1 MFTAECGDSID
12 HAACRNRKEN
22 IQSGPCRKDV
32 FKQGR
37 LMWRSCQTIQARKI
51 CISAEVTYDGY
62 LSQSGMK
69 MKSFVTYLSYTALHY
84 DIVQL
89 EVEQQKDYSKHSH
102 CQ

>member
-1 MFTAECGDSID
+1 M
-12 HAACRNRKEN
+12 
-22 IQSGPCRKDV
+22 
-32 FKQGR
+32 
-37 LMWRSCQTIQARKI
+37 IQARKI
-51 CISAEVTYDGY
+51 CISAEVTYDDY

-102 CQ
+102 SQ

>member
-1 MFTAECGDSID
+1 M
-12 HAACRNRKEN
+12 
-22 IQSGPCRKDV
+22 
-32 FKQGR
+32 
-37 LMWRSCQTIQARKI
+37 IQARKI

-89 EVEQQKDYSKHSH
+89 EVEQ
-102 CQ
+102 